1 LRVLLVEDDEVV
13 RMTAQAMLVSLG
25 HVVTPARDG
34 DEALSRLQAGHPV
47 DLIFTD
53 LMMPGHMD
61 GLSLLR
67 AARAMRPGVA
77 TLLSSGWTDEA
88 HAGEAGRRGGDA
100 FLLKP
105 YTLADLTRAIERA
118 LG

>member
-1 LRVLLVEDDEVV
+1 VLLVEDDDVV
-13 RMTAQAMLVSLG
+13 RLTARAMLVSLG
-25 HVVTPARDG
+25 HEVHEAAGG
-34 DEALSRLQAGHPV
+34 DEAHAWLQAGHAV

-53 LMMPGHMD
+53 LMMPGGLD

-67 AARAMRPGVA
+67 AARALRPGVA
-77 TLLSSGWTDEA
+77 TLLSSGWADEA
-88 HAGEAGRRGGDA
+88 HAGEAGRREGDA

-105 YTLADLTRAIERA
+105 YTLADLTRAIGRA